1 MNPTIRERCSDELS
15 WGYSPVCKT
24 KIICHLAIRFIII
37 IVIVIIIIIISIIII
52 IITIIITND

>member
-24 KIICHLAIRFIII
+24 RIICHLAIRFI
-37 IVIVIIIIIISIIII
+37 IIIIIISIIII